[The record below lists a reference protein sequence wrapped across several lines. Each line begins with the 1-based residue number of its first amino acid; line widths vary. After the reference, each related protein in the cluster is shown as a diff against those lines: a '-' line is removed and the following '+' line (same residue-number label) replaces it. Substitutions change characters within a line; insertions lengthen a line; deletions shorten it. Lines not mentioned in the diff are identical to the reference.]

1 MFCAIAGV
9 TRCAGIVLVRF
20 TIGVRSIRGRIVWA
34 GAGSG
39 TPEKATKSAT
49 AGQKEDTSRVINT
62 STPRL
67 IAAVQ

>member
-1 MFCAIAGV
+1 MAD
-9 TRCAGIVLVRF
+9 RF

-49 AGQKEDTSRVINT
+49 AGQKDDTSRVINT
-62 STPRL
+62 SNAQTPALFLNKRDP
-67 IAAVQ
+67 AAVR